1 MRRRPDFLLIM
12 KTTKCELGLEQQ
24 INDVYIQAVNASPRS
39 GMACTSLVICSP
51 RALLAL
57 WRAGRSTG
65 GGFGADG
72 WRAGAVLFWK
82 VEEEGAK

>member
-1 MRRRPDFLLIM
+1 MPLRLDFLLIM
-12 KTTKCELGLEQQ
+12 KSAKCEHQLQHK
-24 INDVYIQAVNASPRS
+24 INDVYTQAVNASPRS

-57 WRAGRSTG
+57 WSAGRSTG

-72 WRAGAVLFWK
+72 WREGAVLFW
-82 VEEEGAK
+82 